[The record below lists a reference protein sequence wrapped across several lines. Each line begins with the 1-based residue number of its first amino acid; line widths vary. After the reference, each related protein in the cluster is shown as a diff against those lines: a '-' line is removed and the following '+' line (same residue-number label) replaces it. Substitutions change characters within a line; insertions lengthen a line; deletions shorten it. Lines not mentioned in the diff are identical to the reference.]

1 MAHPVKNI
9 HFISNSTSFPHICDD
24 VCWITLSFFKDD
36 KFTKQQPSE
45 FVCLPVYYVSAHHRV
60 VKLALLVFAFTSAV
74 MNTRRSLHLAV
85 SSLSDVAVSQD
96 NFGEKHDMLTTSS
109 PVLAV

>member
-1 MAHPVKNI
+1 MALPFKNT

-24 VCWITLSFFKDD
+24 ACWITLPFFKDD
-36 KFTKQQPSE
+36 KFAEQKLPE
-45 FVCLPVYYVSAHHRV
+45 LVCLPVYYVSAHHRV
-60 VKLALLVFAFTSAV
+60 VKLTLLVFAFTSAV

-96 NFGEKHDMLTTSS
+96 NFGEKHDMLTISS